1 MQHRYLVVFLVSFLA
16 IAAMGGLL
24 LPTSAYNQ
32 KNLQEITFIAK
43 NTRFNETN
51 PVVLL
56 HRGDQV
62 QMTIRNDELPG
73 MPHNFVIAGLDVKT
87 SKILQPGESETI
99 TFTSNRQGT
108 FTYACLL
115 HPGMMDGQVV
125 VQKR

>member
-1 MQHRYLVVFLVSFLA
+1 MKQRYLIVSIVSFLA
-16 IAAMGGLL
+16 IGAMGGLF

-32 KNLQEITFIAK
+32 KSMQEITLVAK

-51 PVVLL
+51 PIVVL

-62 QMTIRNDELPG
+62 QMTIRNDEPPG
-73 MPHNFVIAGLDVKT
+73 TPHNLFIAGLDVKT

-99 TFTSNRQGT
+99 TFTPNRQGT
-108 FTYACLL
+108 FTYSCLL